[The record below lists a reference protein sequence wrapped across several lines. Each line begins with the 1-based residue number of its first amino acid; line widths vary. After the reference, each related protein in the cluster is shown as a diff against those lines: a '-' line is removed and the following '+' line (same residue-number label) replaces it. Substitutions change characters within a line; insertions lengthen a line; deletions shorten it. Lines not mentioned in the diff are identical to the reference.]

1 MFRVGSRTVGVAGL
15 MGGFVLPVAS
25 QVEHP
30 PSYVDAVLGLTGGVR
45 YTLADAPLAAGL
57 ALAAVVAFGVL
68 FVRSRGQETWAVT
81 TGEAWL
87 LLGAGVSGFLAFPIA
102 AVTASPN
109 PSEAYPGLGAISLAL
124 GGSILFMSAAREFR
138 ARLRIRYRD
147 FFATGVFVFNMLLF
161 ALPWGRLQDRSTDFS
176 GTLFDA
182 LGGVSDG
189 RPDQYTT
196 ISGFD
201 MAVYGIELIYVVGGV
216 FVVFVGLLALRYR
229 WDRTTLPV
237 QEYAVSTDWAVVVLF
252 AVLSYLF
259 EQARPTG
266 SVLPSDV
273 EQLAA
278 GGLAQSLPS
287 LLATGFLV
295 LAMKDLWDTQ
305 QGAERP
311 TE

>member
-1 MFRVGSRTVGVAGL
+1 MFRVGGRTIGVAGL
-15 MGGFVLPVAS
+15 IGGFALPIAS
-25 QVEHP
+25 RIEQP
-30 PSYVDAVLGLTGGVR
+30 TSYVDAVLGLTGGIR
-45 YTLADAPLAAGL
+45 YTLVDAPLAAGL
-57 ALAAVVAFGVL
+57 VLVAVMVFGVL
-68 FVRSRGQETWAVT
+68 FVRSRGRETWAVT

-109 PSEAYPGLGAISLAL
+109 PSEAYPGLGALSLAL
-124 GGSILFMSAAREFR
+124 GGSILFVSAAREFR

-161 ALPWGRLQDRSTDFS
+161 GLPWGRLQNRSIDFS

-182 LGGVSDG
+182 LGGVSAG

-216 FVVFVGLLALRYR
+216 FVVFVGVLAVRYR
-229 WDRTTLPV
+229 WNRTTIPV
-237 QEYAVSTDWAVVVLF
+237 QGYEVSTDWVVAVLF

-287 LLATGFLV
+287 LLATGFVV
-295 LAMKDLWDTQ
+295 LAIKDLWDSQ
-305 QGAERP
+305 QGTERA